1 MNISYYTPV
10 VPTRRSFIYSIY
22 PLVSFRVDGLNIE
35 VVYGQATSLGMDC
48 WSVDPGAC
56 EAERRGSVASP
67 VKGAQRDQET
77 KKRRKETPLPHHHHT
92 FLPYACARLC
102 ASANGS
108 TERFLV
114 SRQEKKIFIAEGEKN
129 DYVQNVAEDFV
140 MQNPTVKKIYKHSV

>member
-10 VPTRRSFIYSIY
+10 VPVRQLHSIY

-67 VKGAQRDQET
+67 VKGAQRDQQREKRHAET
-77 KKRRKETPLPHHHHT
+77 LLPRHHHT

-102 ASANGS
+102 ASTNK
-108 TERFLV
+108 RFNNRAV
-114 SRQEKKIFIAEGEKN
+114 FGFSARKKFIADGEKN
-129 DYVQNVAEDFV
+129 NYVQNVAEDFV
-140 MQNPTVKKIYKHSV
+140 MQKPTVKKIYKHSV